1 MARAGGLIKDVQR
14 LHTVNGEVVSGALHS
29 ADAAGAR
36 GGPERRILM
45 VDDDEDFARTVEL
58 ILGRAGFRVSRYSS
72 AERFLAEADLE
83 ARACLLLDV
92 HLPQM
97 SGVELQEELSR
108 RQVAMP
114 VVFMSGQSDV
124 PTSVRALKAGAVDF
138 LEKPFDHATLLQAL
152 ENAFDHERELR
163 EAERVT
169 RRTRAVQRRYERL
182 TEREREVLG
191 LVVDELTSSQ
201 VAERLGLS
209 RRTVEHHRE
218 HIMDKLGARS
228 TQHLLLMAVL
238 CGLCKPHERVDA

>member
-1 MARAGGLIKDVQR
+1 MDGEAVLSALQGDTDGNPDARDVKILI
-14 LHTVNGEVVSGALHS
+14 
-29 ADAAGAR
+29 
-36 GGPERRILM
+36 
-45 VDDDEDFARTVEL
+45 VDDDEDFARTLEL
-58 ILGRAGFRVSRYSS
+58 ILGREGFRVSRYPS

-83 ARACLLLDV
+83 PRACLLLDV

-97 SGVELQEELSR
+97 SGVELQEELNR
-108 RQVAMP
+108 RRVAIP

-124 PTSVRALKAGAVDF
+124 PTSVRALKGGAVDF
-138 LEKPFDHATLLQAL
+138 LEKPFDYDALRQAL
-152 ENAFDHERELR
+152 ATALEHERRLR
-163 EAERVT
+163 ESEHVV
-169 RRTRAVQRRYERL
+169 RRARAVRRRYERL
-182 TEREREVLG
+182 TEREREVLE

-238 CGLCKPHERVDA
+238 CGICKPHERVDA